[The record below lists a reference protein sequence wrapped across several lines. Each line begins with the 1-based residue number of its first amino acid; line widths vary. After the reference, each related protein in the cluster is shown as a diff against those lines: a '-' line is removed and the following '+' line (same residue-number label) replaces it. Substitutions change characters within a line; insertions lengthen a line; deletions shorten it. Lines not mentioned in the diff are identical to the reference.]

1 MSSIIP
7 KEIEN
12 LEDLDQVFWL
22 FFYLKKSKGVEWQ
35 EEGLP
40 IPTLIK
46 HLNKGTYWAWAING
60 FLGTNKSQKFM
71 NDIIAR
77 ILITFKDLEPERL
90 AWKPTK
96 LLDDKTAHVLKK
108 AYSLKLFSKQLRSL
122 EKKKYIPKRAESFAD
137 FTFWAMKLWAE
148 DEIRNYGLIAY
159 ERFENWALS
168 QFVHKEKSTIRAKAR
183 SIWNYYYE
191 RDWEITQKERKTMQE
206 YLEATK
212 MTRAENMKKLNQ
224 KREEESFKKVIN
236 LITGLYADE
245 YKKKS
250 SGNWNFSKIAKELG
264 LHRETVAKHIKAFEA
279 KLKNPTAK

>member
-60 FLGTNKSQKFM
+60 FLGTNKSQEFM

-96 LLDDKTAHVLKK
+96 LLDDKTAHIFKK

-159 ERFENWALS
+159 ENFENWALS

-191 RDWEITQKERKTMQE
+191 RDWKLPKHNEKKYETIEKWYEDSR
-206 YLEATK
+206 
-212 MTRAENMKKLNQ
+212 MTRAEHMKKLNR
-224 KREEESFKKVIN
+224 KREEESYKKVVN
-236 LITGLYADE
+236 TITGLYANE
-245 YKKKS
+245 YKKKN
-250 SGNWNFSKIAKELG
+250 GKWNISKIARELG
-264 LHRETVAKHIKAFEA
+264 MHRDTVSKHLKVFEE
-279 KLKNPTAK
+279 KLKP